1 VKRIACILMVAIL
14 AGLAFGQATPDE
26 GNILKMLE
34 QSKTYY
40 NTGEYE
46 KAIAELERALNVLYK
61 LKQNDR
67 VEAYKYLGY
76 SYVAFGDVVKAKES
90 FKRAL
95 SINPDLKLD
104 PATVS
109 PKIIQVFEQAR
120 AEMPKTV
127 VGDTIPEEPAYKRVD
142 YAGAALRSA
151 VLPGWGQMYK
161 GDVGKGRIVMIGALS
176 SLGGAIVSGILE
188 KKTHNAYR
196 NDPNGGTYG
205 TYNFFYNI
213 TRICL
218 VGFAGTWLF
227 GVFDAAMVRPSGHS
241 ALNLDRQSDLAHR
254 PTTLQFNI
262 GVTKRF

>member
-1 VKRIACILMVAIL
+1 MMRIAGILMVAIL
-14 AGLAFGQATPDE
+14 AGAALGQTATDE
-26 GNILKMLE
+26 SNILKMLE

-67 VEAYKYLGY
+67 VEAYKYLGF

-95 SINPDLKLD
+95 SINPALKLD
-104 PATVS
+104 AATVS

-120 AEMPKTV
+120 AEMPTTV
-127 VGDTIPEEPAYKRVD
+127 IPDTIPGEPEYKRVD

-151 VLPGWGQMYK
+151 ALPGWGQMYK
-161 GDVGKGRIVMIGALS
+161 GDVGKGRFLMITALS
-176 SLGGAIVSGILE
+176 CVGGAVVSGLIE
-188 KKTHNAYR
+188 SGAHSAYHD
-196 NDPNGGTYG
+196 DPNDDTYG
-205 TYNFFYNI
+205 KYNFFFGL
-213 TRICL
+213 TRLCL
-218 VGFAGTWLF
+218 VGLGGTWLF
-227 GVFDAAMVRPSGHS
+227 GVVDAAMVRPSGHS
-241 ALNLDRQSDLAHR
+241 AMNLDRQSDLARR
-254 PTTLQFNI
+254 PTMLQFNL